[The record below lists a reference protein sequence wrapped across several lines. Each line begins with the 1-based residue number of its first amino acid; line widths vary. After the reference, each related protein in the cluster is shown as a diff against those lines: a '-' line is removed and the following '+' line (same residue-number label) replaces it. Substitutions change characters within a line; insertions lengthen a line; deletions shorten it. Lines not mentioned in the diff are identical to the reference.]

1 MIFSC
6 FAISL
11 ALQHKLQHLSE
22 IQAAFPHLSLLAV
35 CNLAAPHELLC
46 GVYVTKITF
55 ADEQRY
61 LTGNLDLTLLSAL
74 V

>member
-1 MIFSC
+1 MIFTC
-6 FAISL
+6 FASSL
-11 ALQHKLQHLSE
+11 ALQHRLQHLSE
-22 IQAAFPHLSLLAV
+22 IQAVFPHLSLPAI

-46 GVYVTKITF
+46 EVYVTKITF
-55 ADEQRY
+55 ADEQRD